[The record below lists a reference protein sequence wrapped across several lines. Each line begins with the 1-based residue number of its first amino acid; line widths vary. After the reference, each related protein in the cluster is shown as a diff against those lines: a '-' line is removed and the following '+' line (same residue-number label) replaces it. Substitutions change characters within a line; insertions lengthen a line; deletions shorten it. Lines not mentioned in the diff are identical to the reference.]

1 MKVVCDFDGTNY
13 HLKRGNIYEAFL
25 LPIMYKKSGG
35 TVSYWIVTCD
45 DGEDRKF
52 HFDYFKTLDESRLE
66 LLKKLDI

>member
-13 HLKRGNIYEAFL
+13 HLKRGNIYEAFVL
-25 LPIMYKKSGG
+25 TLHKKSGG
-35 TVSYWIVTCD
+35 TVSYWIATCD

-52 HFDYFKTLDESRLE
+52 HFDYFKTLDEYRLE